1 MVYTTQRNELMSSGR
16 KPIKIIKRNATEP
29 SAQSRV
35 VLKTTKQSRREMAKV
50 VVSWIKERRR
60 TQTVSFQSTATN
72 LGVRWPGTAL

>member
-1 MVYTTQRNELMSSGR
+1 MSSGR

-35 VLKTTKQSRREMAKV
+35 VIKTTKQSRREMAKV

-72 LGVRWPGTAL
+72 LGVR